1 MHLQILLLRAIKES
15 NNYKSFKVMIKDLM
29 LTTEM
34 SSSQTEYNSNELNN
48 LTSQLGPDWI

>member
-15 NNYKSFKVMIKDLM
+15 NEYKSFKVMIKDLM

-34 SSSQTEYNSNELNN
+34 SSSQTEYN
-48 LTSQLGPDWI
+48 